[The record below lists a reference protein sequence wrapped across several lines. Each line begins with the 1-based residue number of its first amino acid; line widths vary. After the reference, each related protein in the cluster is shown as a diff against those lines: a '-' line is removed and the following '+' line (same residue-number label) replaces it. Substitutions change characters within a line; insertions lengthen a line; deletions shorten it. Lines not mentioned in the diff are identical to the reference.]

1 MPIDGRAE
9 LPPAARTSRAPPT
22 ANAKWGCWEVCT
34 ESAAESA
41 SKVVRPAKSVA
52 AELANNIPVA
62 RGIDRERAL
71 ECHFLVVVRQKN
83 FAVTAKPPRSAR
95 VWQTLA

>member
-9 LPPAARTSRAPPT
+9 LPPAARASRAPPRPT
-22 ANAKWGCWEVCT
+22 ANAKCMGLLACT
-34 ESAAESA
+34 ESAAASA

-71 ECHFLVVVRQKN
+71 VWHFLVVVRQKN
-83 FAVTAKPPRSAR
+83 FAVTAKPPMER
-95 VWQTLA
+95 VP

>member
-9 LPPAARTSRAPPT
+9 LPPAARASRAPPT
-22 ANAKWGCWEVCT
+22 ANAKCMGLLACT
-34 ESAAESA
+34 ESAAASA
-41 SKVVRPAKSVA
+41 SKAVKPAMSVA

-71 ECHFLVVVRQKN
+71 ACHFLVVVRQKT
-83 FAVTAKPPRSAR
+83 F
-95 VWQTLA
+95 